1 VPPARLSLAHIGVS
15 SVNVVVRAVIF
26 DWFGTLAE
34 WPHGPTSSYGSVF
47 SDHGHR
53 VDPAVF
59 DRYHARWDG
68 VDHRE
73 HSTSRDTYLAWSRQR
88 LMDLATECGVAD
100 GERDVLV
107 DALVD
112 ADRRTSMVVY
122 PEVRPV
128 LEELRRRG
136 LIIGVCSNWG
146 WDLEAALHATGVGA
160 LIDVAVTSARIGYR
174 KPHGAMYES
183 ILGSLRVA
191 APEAIFVGDSWE
203 PDVVGPIAAGMRS
216 VHVDRAQGEKAGS
229 LPPLVAGAI
238 RVSDL
243 RDLLHTGILEGG
255 N

>member
-1 VPPARLSLAHIGVS
+1 
-15 SVNVVVRAVIF
+15 VVRAVIF

-34 WPHGPTSSYGSVF
+34 WPHGSTSSYASVF

-100 GERDVLV
+100 RQMDVLV

-128 LEELRRRG
+128 LGELRRRG
-136 LIIGVCSNWG
+136 LAIGVCSNWG
-146 WDLEAALHATGVGA
+146 WDLEGALHATGVDA
-160 LIDVAVTSARIGYR
+160 LIDVAVTSARVGYR

-183 ILGSLRVA
+183 ILGALRVA

-203 PDVVGPIAAGMRS
+203 PDVLGPIGAGMRS
-216 VHVDRAQGEKAGS
+216 VHVDRAHGESAGS
-229 LPPLVAGAI
+229 LPPLVAGATRI
-238 RVSDL
+238 SNL
-243 RDLLHTGILEGG
+243 RRLLDAGILDEGS
-255 N
+255 

>member
-1 VPPARLSLAHIGVS
+1 
-15 SVNVVVRAVIF
+15 
-26 DWFGTLAE
+26 
-34 WPHGPTSSYGSVF
+34 
-47 SDHGHR
+47 

-68 VDHRE
+68 VDHSE

-88 LMDLATECGVAD
+88 LVDLATECGVGD
-100 GERDVLV
+100 GEKVSLV
-107 DALVD
+107 DALVE